1 MTTSCTVCGEPL
13 PGATDTGRPRKFC
26 SDRCRSKAHRARERE
41 TGRAEAR
48 LARRCEIEVA
58 GSRCSRGA
66 VFALAVDGRELKVC
80 PACRELALSFLV
92 GQGAAATA
100 VETRRIGTPDREP
113 APRPTERGTVLLVE
127 DDDPVAEALGVVLRS
142 RGYEVRRAPDGATG
156 LREAL
161 ERRPDLVL
169 LDLGLPDTDG
179 LVVLRKLRDV
189 SDLPVIITT
198 ARGADNDKIRGLDCG
213 ADDYLV
219 KPFHVEELFA
229 RIRSVLRHR
238 APRPDTVYDD
248 GVLRADFA
256 LREIRVGDAG
266 LALSDR
272 EFRLLELLIRG
283 AGVAQPAAAIVA
295 HVWGDPVSVV
305 DRKRILPVLVNVLRS
320 KLREHGLG
328 NDVIVT
334 ARGIGYYYRP
344 PGRPSPTIGY
354 GHAANL
360 VN

>member
-13 PGATDTGRPRKFC
+13 PGGPETGRPRKFC
-26 SDRCRSKAHRARERE
+26 SDRCRSKAHRDRERE
-41 TGRAEAR
+41 AERARER

-58 GSRCSRGA
+58 GNRCARGA
-66 VFALAVDGRELKVC
+66 VFVLAVDGRELKVC

-100 VETRRIGTPDREP
+100 VETRRIATPDRDP
-113 APRPTERGTVLLVE
+113 APQPTERGTVLLVE
-127 DDDPVAEALGVVLRS
+127 DDDSVAAALGAALRS
-142 RGYEVRRAPDGATG
+142 RGYEVRRTHDGATG

-198 ARGADNDKIRGLDCG
+198 ARGADNDKIRGLDSG

-219 KPFHVEELFA
+219 KPFHIEELLA
-229 RIRSVLRHR
+229 RMRTVLRHR
-238 APRPDTVYDD
+238 APRPDGVYDD
-248 GVLRADFA
+248 GVLRVDFA
-256 LREIRVGDAG
+256 LKQVRAAGSDLVLSPREY
-266 LALSDR
+266 
-272 EFRLLELLIRG
+272 RLLEFLVRKPG
-283 AGVAQPAAAIVA
+283 TARPAAAIIA
-295 HVWGDPVSVV
+295 HVGGVAES
-305 DRKRILPVLVNVLRS
+305 KRYLAVLVNRVRQ
-320 KLREHGLG
+320 KLGAEGLG
-328 NDVIVT
+328 RGVIV
-334 ARGIGYYYRP
+334 AANGIGYYYRP
-344 PGRPSPTIGY
+344 PGRTIGY
-354 GHAANL
+354 SHAANL

>member
-1 MTTSCTVCGEPL
+1 
-13 PGATDTGRPRKFC
+13 
-26 SDRCRSKAHRARERE
+26 
-41 TGRAEAR
+41 
-48 LARRCEIEVA
+48 
-58 GSRCSRGA
+58 
-66 VFALAVDGRELKVC
+66 VFVLAVDGRELKVC

-100 VETRRIGTPDREP
+100 VETRRIATPDRDP
-113 APRPTERGTVLLVE
+113 APRPTECGTVLLIE
-127 DDDPVAEALGVVLRS
+127 DDEPVAAALGAVLRS
-142 RGYEVRRAPDGATG
+142 RGYEVRRAADGATG

-229 RIRSVLRHR
+229 RMRSVLRHR
-238 APRPDTVYDD
+238 APRPDDVYDD
-248 GVLRADFA
+248 GVLRVDFA
-256 LREIRVGDAG
+256 LRRIQAAG
-266 LALSDR
+266 SELPLSPR
-272 EFRLLELLIRG
+272 EYRLLEFLVRE
-283 AGVAQPAAAIVA
+283 AGTARPAEAIIA
-295 HVWGDPVSVV
+295 HVGGGSGTSS
-305 DRKRILPVLVNVLRS
+305 KRYLAVLVNRVRG
-320 KLREHGLG
+320 KLNAEGLSPG
-328 NDVIVT
+328 VIV
-334 ARGIGYYYRP
+334 AANGIGYYYRP
-344 PGRPSPTIGY
+344 PGRPSRTIGY
-354 GHAANL
+354 GHAEHL